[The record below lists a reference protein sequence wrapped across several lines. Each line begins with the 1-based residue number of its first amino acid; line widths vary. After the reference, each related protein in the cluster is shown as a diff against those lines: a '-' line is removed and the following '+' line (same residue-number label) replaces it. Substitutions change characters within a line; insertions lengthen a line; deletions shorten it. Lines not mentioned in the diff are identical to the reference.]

1 MEEGDDKGEEK
12 RDFSYFFVKF
22 RSFSQ
27 APKKQNYIFS
37 YFFVK
42 IFSFFHKA
50 ASLSDLRVTQK
61 VLLRESLFLDFQR
74 ESTFC
79 YNFRTA
85 FGTSFSVLSL
95 VSINCCFLTRS
106 TYSFSFLVL
115 LFVRNFDLGR
125 V

>member
-1 MEEGDDKGEEK
+1 MEEGDHKGEEK

-27 APKKQNYIFS
+27 APKKQNYIFFI
-37 YFFVK
+37 FFRK
-42 IFSFFHKA
+42 IFHFFTKPRLTLLC
-50 ASLSDLRVTQK
+50 ASLKKDK
-61 VLLRESLFLDFQR
+61 RESLFLDFQR
-74 ESTFC
+74 EST
-79 YNFRTA
+79 RA
-85 FGTSFSVLSL
+85 IISEQHFGTSFSLLSL
-95 VSINCCFLTRS
+95 VIINCRFLTRS

>member
-1 MEEGDDKGEEK
+1 ML
-12 RDFSYFFVKF
+12 
-22 RSFSQ
+22 
-27 APKKQNYIFS
+27 KKQNYIFFI
-37 YFFVK
+37 FFVNF
-42 IFSFFHKA
+42 FSFFHKA

-74 ESTFC
+74 EST
-79 YNFRTA
+79 RA
-85 FGTSFSVLSL
+85 IISEQHIGTSFSLLSL
-95 VSINCCFLTRS
+95 VIINCRFLTRS

>member
-42 IFSFFHKA
+42 LFHFFTKPRLSLLCASHKK
-50 ASLSDLRVTQK
+50 DK
-61 VLLRESLFLDFQR
+61 RESLFLDFQR
-74 ESTFC
+74 EST
-79 YNFRTA
+79 RA
-85 FGTSFSVLSL
+85 IISEQHFGTSFSLLSL
-95 VSINCCFLTRS
+95 VIINCRFLTRS